1 MALASMT
8 GFARQAGQSGAW
20 TWAWEVKTVNAK
32 GFDLRLRLPPGFDAL
47 EPAIRADVPK
57 RLARGTC
64 FASLS
69 AQRAG
74 AEADIRIN
82 RPALDALVAALAD
95 IPLNSNLQPA
105 SLDGLLAVRGVVEVA
120 EPTQDEAAS
129 HVLHAELR
137 KGLAAALDAL
147 VAARQQEGA
156 ALAEILA
163 ERLDRM
169 DALPQRI
176 HAVEAL
182 GQDFGQ
188 RADAAPGRSAE
199 AIGKRLADQVASFAG
214 NPGLDPERLHQEA
227 VLLAVKGDIREELDR
242 LATHIAACRELL
254 AKGGAIGRRL
264 DFLAQEL
271 SRESNTL
278 SAKSPD
284 AELTAIGLELKVE
297 VEQFREQ
304 VQNLE

>member
-8 GFARQAGQSGAW
+8 GFARQAGQCGAW
-20 TWAWEVKTVNAK
+20 SWAWEVKTVNAK

-47 EPAIRADVPK
+47 EPAIRAHVSK

-82 RPALDALVAALAD
+82 RAALDALVAALAD
-95 IPLNSNLQPA
+95 IPVNANLQPA

-120 EPTQDEAAS
+120 EPTEDEAGTQA
-129 HVLHAELR
+129 LHTDLR

-156 ALAEILA
+156 ALGDLFN

-169 DALPQRI
+169 
-176 HAVEAL
+176 EAL
-182 GQDFGQ
+182 QR

-199 AIGKRLADQVASFAG
+199 AIGKRLADQVAALAG
-214 NPGLDPERLHQEA
+214 DARLDPERLHQEA

-242 LATHIAACRELL
+242 LATHITACRELL
-254 AKGGAIGRRL
+254 AKGGPIGRRL

-284 AELTAIGLELKVE
+284 AELSAIGLELKVE